1 MKAMIHSFA
10 SITFCL
16 VQRRTGHQNKELV
29 PVIATAFLMMFMASQ
44 VLESACTR
52 PITTILLRQYFCYP
66 QLEKS
71 NYCLISFAGLFFFS
85 FFNILSHFSLRFLV
99 CMFSVVRFLDILF
112 EGLRSNL
119 SLFSSF
125 FYLF

>member
-1 MKAMIHSFA
+1 MIHSFA

-29 PVIATAFLMMFMASQ
+29 PVIVTAFLMMFMASQ

-71 NYCLISFAGLFFFS
+71 NSCLIPFAGLF
-85 FFNILSHFSLRFLV
+85 FFNILSHFSLRVLV
-99 CMFSVVRFLDILF
+99 CMFSVVHFLDILV

>member
-1 MKAMIHSFA
+1 MIHSFA

-29 PVIATAFLMMFMASQ
+29 PVIVTAFLMMFMASQ

-71 NYCLISFAGLFFFS
+71 NSCLISFASLFF
-85 FFNILSHFSLRFLV
+85 LFLTS
-99 CMFSVVRFLDILF
+99 CRIFL
-112 EGLRSNL
+112 
-119 SLFSSF
+119 
-125 FYLF
+125 